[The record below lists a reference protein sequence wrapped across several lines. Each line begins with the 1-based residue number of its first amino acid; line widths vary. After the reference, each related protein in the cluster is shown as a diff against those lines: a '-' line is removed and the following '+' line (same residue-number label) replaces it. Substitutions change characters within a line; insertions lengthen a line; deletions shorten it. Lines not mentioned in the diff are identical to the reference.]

1 MVSVAKGSGNP
12 FGGSVGKHHSIVNSV
27 GVSGR
32 GNALS
37 GVRDVASGPMSLP
50 VPPLVSHVPFIYG
63 GPPIGK
69 AVN

>member
-37 GVRDVASGPMSLP
+37 GVRDLAPKPHSLP
-50 VPPLVSHVPFIYG
+50 VPPMISHVPYIYG
-63 GPPIGK
+63 GPAVGK
-69 AVN
+69 VPN